1 MVRLLVGMLVEVGI
15 GKRSPEN
22 FTEIW
27 QNQRR
32 WEVKYSAPAK
42 GLCLLRVGYPEFP
55 FAQSLWFD
63 TQPTF
68 YLAH

>member
-1 MVRLLVGMLVEVGI
+1 M

-27 QNQRR
+27 QAQRR
-32 WEVKYSAPAK
+32 SEVKYSAPAK

-55 FAQSLWFD
+55 FAQPLWFD

-68 YLAH
+68 HLAHSRMDN